1 MVILSRGIKRL
12 PGNIKI
18 STNQQKI
25 TEHEIMIGKQNI
37 KIYQTVFD
45 FFSI

>member
-1 MVILSRGIKRL
+1 MVILSRGIKTL

-18 STNQQKI
+18 STNPKKFA
-25 TEHEIMIGKQNI
+25 EHEIMIGKQNI
-37 KIYQTVFD
+37 KIDQTVFD